1 MKIFN
6 FALIALFSSSVLL
19 ANNNAKKIDAEN
31 IVSPGLVAYSASYS
45 SSYKDEPNYST
56 QNTKTFQYLNLGST
70 LDSYRGD
77 SVKVGIID
85 SGLNYDHEDFLDSSG
100 NTKMNGASKYYAYNS
115 TKKQW
120 QYWDMCTDSQ

>member
-6 FALIALFSSSVLL
+6 FALITLFSSSVLL

-70 LDSYRGD
+70 LIHIEVIVLRLALLIL
-77 SVKVGIID
+77 V
-85 SGLNYDHEDFLDSSG
+85 
-100 NTKMNGASKYYAYNS
+100 
-115 TKKQW
+115 
-120 QYWDMCTDSQ
+120 